1 VSEYRQENRR
11 RWATGA
17 QGWEANAA
25 AMRRDTMPVS
35 MWMVEAIAPQPGH
48 TILDIAAGIGDTGF
62 LAAEL
67 IEPGGTLITSDLVPE
82 MLSAAQRRA
91 ESLGLTNV
99 RFKQIDAEAI
109 DLPAASLD
117 GVLCRWG
124 YMLMADPEAALRD
137 TRRILKPDARVA
149 LAAWTDTDANPW
161 TTLPIREVMTRGLAG
176 PPAPGPGQFAWDDQ
190 ATVADTL
197 DAAGFIEHEIHALDF
212 TVRYPSVERWWQT
225 TRELSGRVRDATA
238 GLDGD
243 TEAEIVAALGASAAE
258 WTAADGSLELPARTW
273 VAAATA

>member
-1 VSEYRQENRR
+1 MSEYRQENRK

-17 QGWEANAA
+17 KGWEANAA
-25 AMRRDTMPVS
+25 GLRRDTMPVS
-35 MWMVEAIAPQPGH
+35 MWMVETIAPQPGH
-48 TILDIAAGIGDTGF
+48 TILELAAGIGDTGF

-91 ESLGLTNV
+91 EELGLTNV

-109 DLPAASLD
+109 DVPAASVD

-124 YMLMADPEAALRD
+124 YMLMPDAEAALRD
-137 TRRILKPDARVA
+137 TRRILKPGGRVA
-149 LAAWTDTDANPW
+149 LAAWTDVDANPW
-161 TTLPIREVMTRGLAG
+161 TTLPIRELYARGVAE
-176 PPAPGPGQFAWDDQ
+176 PPPPGPGQFAWSEQ
-190 ATVADTL
+190 SVVADTL
-197 DAAGFIEHEIHALDF
+197 DAAGFIDYEIHALDF
-212 TVRYPSVERWWQT
+212 TVRYPSAEGWWRI
-225 TRELSGRVRDATA
+225 TREMSSRVRDATA

-243 TEAEIVAALGASAAE
+243 AEADIVAALGAKAAE
-258 WTAADGSLELPARTW
+258 WTAEDGSLELPARTW